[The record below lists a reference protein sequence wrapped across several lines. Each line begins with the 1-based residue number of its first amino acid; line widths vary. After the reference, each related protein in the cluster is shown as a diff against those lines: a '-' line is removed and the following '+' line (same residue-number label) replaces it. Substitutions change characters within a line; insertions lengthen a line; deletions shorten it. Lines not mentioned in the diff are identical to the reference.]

1 MLNNTCLRGWLGSE
15 VIGAKMVAFQF
26 QLIQPESPRCGNKKA
41 KYTKLENESP
51 EKVVVV
57 SSSNTLCVECDEN
70 AL

>member
-1 MLNNTCLRGWLGSE
+1 
-15 VIGAKMVAFQF
+15 MVAFQF

-57 SSSNTLCVECDEN
+57 SSPNTLCVECDEN

>member
-1 MLNNTCLRGWLGSE
+1 MVVSE
-15 VIGAKMVAFQF
+15 FFWTA
-26 QLIQPESPRCGNKKA
+26 LQPESPHLGGNSNGIKKKA

-57 SSSNTLCVECDEN
+57 SSPNTLCVECDEN